1 MKKRVKKVMVLGMV
15 VAMMASST
23 LCVSA
28 KGLKDVFNAKYYA
41 DSYADLKAAFGDNE
55 EALYSHFINYG
66 LAENRKM
73 SPVIDVQAYRAA
85 YPDLNAA
92 FGDNWDA
99 YVEHFFAYGMREGR
113 AEGILFNPL
122 VYAAAYPDVAAAYGS
137 DIVAITAH
145 YINYGIAEGR
155 TAGVTVK
162 APETKQSGGSG
173 SSSGSSS
180 GNTGSSTPSTPE
192 DPEKDLPTI
201 KVYKEVSYAGGK
213 ITGLGTAT
221 EVEMTA
227 GEGTSSAPY
236 TAEVSGVKKVPAEGG
251 TYWFAIALPCEDTEN
266 MHYWLKIGD
275 TWTDVTTNVTTVDS
289 IPGDHMV
296 YAVGDNGSGGDVE
309 LCMSAE
315 DTEPTEGTFYRINVT
330 FEGSGVTPPEE
341 DEKEEVKHAVWAPLV
356 DRAESTDLNGEE
368 GALTK
373 INEEME
379 NGVTTTV
386 DSEDNTLA
394 VVTFDTM
401 TNSIPKH
408 KNTEEEGYWFGIG
421 VPYKGDG
428 YTYCWGLATNK
439 EAAQT
444 EVAKTELKEEPA
456 TNTYGDCATFYWG
469 FLNASQDHTSK
480 CGYLVVKQG
489 GDVVAKYVVDFGG
502 LRFKTE
508 QQGSGN

>member
-92 FGDNWDA
+92 
-99 YVEHFFAYGMREGR
+99 
-113 AEGILFNPL
+113 
-122 VYAAAYPDVAAAYGS
+122 YGS

-173 SSSGSSS
+173 SSSGSGSGSSS

-192 DPEKDLPTI
+192 DPTKDLPTI
-201 KVYKEVSYAGGK
+201 KVYKEVSYGEGK

-221 EVEMTA
+221 DVAMTA

-236 TAEVSGVKKVPAEGG
+236 TAEVSGVKKVPAEGD
-251 TYWFAIALPCEDTEN
+251 TYWYAIALPCEDTEN

-275 TWTDVTTNVTTVDS
+275 TWTDVTTNATTVDS
-289 IPGDHMV
+289 IPGNHMV
-296 YAVGDNGSGGDVE
+296 YAVGDNGEGGLVD

-330 FEGSGVTPPEE
+330 FEGSEVTPPEE

-356 DRAESTDLNGEE
+356 DRTEGTDLNGE
-368 GALTK
+368 GGDLTK
-373 INEEME
+373 INSEME

-394 VVTFDTM
+394 VVTFTDM
-401 TNSIPKH
+401 SSNPIPKH
-408 KNTEEEGYWFGIG
+408 KNTEKEGYWFGIG
-421 VPYKGDG
+421 VPYKGSG
-428 YTYCWGLATNK
+428 YTYCWGLADNK
-439 EAAQT
+439 AAAQE
-444 EVAKTELKEEPA
+444 EVEKENLAEEPA
-456 TNTYGDCATFYWG
+456 TDTYGDCATFYWG

-502 LRFKTE
+502 LRFKQD
-508 QQGSGN
+508 QQENED